1 MPKRNANWFDPTGR
15 YMILNAKI
23 FNTTKAPPTSKVFL
37 TSGNDPH
44 PNQAIYD
51 VILAAIESTRWNDP
65 DITKTE
71 VVLEALYGWALWVLA
86 EKPMPLPTDDN
97 AESESED

>member
-1 MPKRNANWFDPTGR
+1 
-15 YMILNAKI
+15 MILNAKI
-23 FNTTKAPPTSKVFL
+23 FNTTLAPPISKVFL

-51 VILAAIESTRWNDP
+51 VILAAIESARWRDP

-71 VVLEALYGWALWVLA
+71 VVLGALYGWALWELA

-97 AESESED
+97 GNMESED

>member
-1 MPKRNANWFDPTGR
+1 MPKRNANWFDKTGR

-23 FNTTKAPPTSKVFL
+23 FNTSKAFPM
-37 TSGNDPH
+37 SGQDPH

-51 VILAAIESTRWNDP
+51 VILEAIESARWRDP

-71 VVLEALYGWALWVLA
+71 VVLGALYGWALWELA

-97 AESESED
+97 GNMESED